1 VASDELSPNEVA
13 AILGKAIGQPNLKW
27 VAIPDE
33 QLLNGMLAM
42 GMNAGIARG
51 MIEMNASRR
60 GGRLYEDYFRHRPV
74 LGKTK
79 MTEFAKDFAAA
90 YANQVAEPVAH

>member
-1 VASDELSPNEVA
+1 
-13 AILGKAIGQPNLKW
+13 
-27 VAIPDE
+27 
-33 QLLNGMLAM
+33 MLAM
-42 GMNAGIARG
+42 GMNKGVARG
-51 MIEMNASRR
+51 LVEMNASRR

-90 YANQVAEPVAH
+90 YAATTPQPAAH

>member
-1 VASDELSPNEVA
+1 
-13 AILGKAIGQPNLKW
+13 
-27 VAIPDE
+27 
-33 QLLNGMLAM
+33 
-42 GMNAGIARG
+42 MNAGIARG

-79 MTEFAKDFAAA
+79 MTEFAKEFSAA
-90 YANQVAEPVAH
+90 YSKAVAQPVH